1 MHKNMAIFPKKNY
14 FWLFKKIK
22 LGGDCG
28 VDE

>member
-28 VDE
+28 VE